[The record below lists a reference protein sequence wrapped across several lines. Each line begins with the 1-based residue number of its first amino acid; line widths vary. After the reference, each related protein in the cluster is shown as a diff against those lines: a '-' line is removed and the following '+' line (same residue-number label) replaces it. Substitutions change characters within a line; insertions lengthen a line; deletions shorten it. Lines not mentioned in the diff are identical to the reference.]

1 MPSTRKYIGGI
12 FIGSLILCSFS
23 FIQKSFINAPITA
36 SGFIVPLVIGGIV
49 GFVITKMYLKIIN
62 LIEELKLQNCKLEE
76 QVKKRT
82 EELRAKNKLL
92 KELSNEDSL
101 TSLGNRRH
109 FDHVISKECSRV
121 ARGKSDLSLIM
132 CDIDNFKLFND
143 THGHQAGDECLVK
156 ISAKLKSILLRDT
169 DYIFRYGG
177 EEFAIILPYTSYEA
191 AISLA
196 EKVRIA
202 IENLQIEYSNG
213 KKTNVTMSFGV
224 FSIDSKTKFDNT
236 NTISSFIEQ
245 ADKNLYLAKT
255 KGKNTVS

>member
-1 MPSTRKYIGGI
+1 MIS
-12 FIGSLILCSFS
+12 
-23 FIQKSFINAPITA
+23 
-36 SGFIVPLVIGGIV
+36 VVI
-49 GFVITKMYLKIIN
+49 
-62 LIEELKLQNCKLEE
+62 
-76 QVKKRT
+76 
-82 EELRAKNKLL
+82 
-92 KELSNEDSL
+92 
-101 TSLGNRRH
+101 
-109 FDHVISKECSRV
+109 
-121 ARGKSDLSLIM
+121 

-156 ISAKLKSILLRDT
+156 VSAKLKSILLRDT

-202 IENLQIEYSNG
+202 IENLQIEYSN
-213 KKTNVTMSFGV
+213 V

-255 KGKNTVS
+255 KGKNTVSWLNKSNSAYLNYALYLFSFMVMLYKPY